1 MIRQASGTIA
11 ARVHITGM
19 NLLTVMLAGHSLG
32 PAGLGAISLVVLGI
46 TLLMLP
52 ASFIGGGA
60 LIYHVPRTAVR
71 AMLLPAYACALLGS
85 LAGWGLLLLLPLV
98 PADMVPHVVALSFLQ
113 AVYTLHLGIL
123 LGRRRIGQHNLLT
136 ALQATVLLV
145 AFAVPVFAGPA
156 SLMDYV
162 IASYIAFAGTVL
174 LSAWAVLRLL
184 MDDDVHAPLDLRALL
199 RHGGWVTGA
208 NALQLVNYRFAYTL
222 VDRFQGTAMLGI
234 YSVGNQLAESAW
246 LAPRSLGMVLLSQV
260 SNARQEDERTRLA
273 LLALKLSLA
282 SAAAMLLLL
291 LLLPG
296 SVYTLAFG
304 KDVTGLRPLLLLL
317 VPGILAMAASQAF
330 SHYFSGTGRNR
341 LNMVASGLGMLVTL
355 GIGPG
360 AVDRWGLHGAALT
373 ASLSYITA
381 ATLQFTVFLRA
392 TRAPLAAF
400 WPGRAD
406 LNRAQAM
413 LKGLVHGR

>member
-1 MIRQASGTIA
+1 
-11 ARVHITGM
+11 
-19 NLLTVMLAGHSLG
+19 
-32 PAGLGAISLVVLGI
+32 
-46 TLLMLP
+46 
-52 ASFIGGGA
+52 
-60 LIYHVPRTAVR
+60 
-71 AMLLPAYACALLGS
+71 
-85 LAGWGLLLLLPLV
+85 
-98 PADMVPHVVALSFLQ
+98 
-113 AVYTLHLGIL
+113 
-123 LGRRRIGQHNLLT
+123 
-136 ALQATVLLV
+136 
-145 AFAVPVFAGPA
+145 
-156 SLMDYV
+156 
-162 IASYIAFAGTVL
+162 
-174 LSAWAVLRLL
+174 
-184 MDDDVHAPLDLRALL
+184 
-199 RHGGWVTGA
+199 
-208 NALQLVNYRFAYTL
+208 
-222 VDRFQGTAMLGI
+222 
-234 YSVGNQLAESAW
+234 
-246 LAPRSLGMVLLSQV
+246 
-260 SNARQEDERTRLA
+260 
-273 LLALKLSLA
+273 
-282 SAAAMLLLL
+282 MLLLL